1 MSDCY
6 LSSELKSWQAA
17 SAPVELCRSLSS
29 LRSAEL
35 KKPCQGQPSVSEVL
49 QVVLKECRKD
59 NLVYK
64 IAALRCAGD
73 VLHASQED
81 YFSTMAEIL
90 FPLIKKVARRSS
102 LLHTS
107 CCCVSISEPSRIPC
121 CPCRVAHRAEVHR
134 PGRWRTTTMT
144 MLPAGRRKSCRRRL
158 CSAPLTHSGSAG
170 PETHRPRV
178 GFSSEPSHI
187 LDSWL

>member
-1 MSDCY
+1 MRLATPKFYCHAMMHAVNKIFSISDC
-6 LSSELKSWQAA
+6 SKTSRAQAA
-17 SAPVELCRSLSS
+17 SAPVELTVALPS

-35 KKPCQGQPSVSEVL
+35 QKPCQGQPSISEVL

-90 FPLIKKVARRSS
+90 FPLIKKVPDAHP
-102 LLHTS
+102 LLA
-107 CCCVSISEPSRIPC
+107 VVPP
-121 CPCRVAHRAEVHR
+121 
-134 PGRWRTTTMT
+134 
-144 MLPAGRRKSCRRRL
+144 RRL
-158 CSAPLTHSGSAG
+158 NPH
-170 PETHRPRV
+170 
-178 GFSSEPSHI
+178 
-187 LDSWL
+187 